1 MGFGWFMNTHK
12 MTSISKKKKKKG
24 NKKKERNKQTN
35 KQTNKQR
42 KKQEVMRGKWNKV
55 KLGPCWQG

>member
-12 MTSISKKKKKKG
+12 MTSISKKKKKR
-24 NKKKERNKQTN
+24 NKKKERN

-55 KLGPCWQG
+55 KLGPSWQG